1 MSIIKRISLKIFL
14 TISILLSFIAI
25 LLITIS
31 VLLTT
36 KPQTGLLII
45 DKLFIDSYQVST
57 EFIQID
63 NLFTTPGIFA
73 KNITISSDAQQIKID
88 EIAVKIDLFN
98 LILNKNLFFRR
109 FHLVGYEAINLRD
122 SDDLKSNDYEYSL
135 ISGHDLK
142 IKTNQLNLISSKFS
156 IESLGGNNS
165 IQLNNG
171 NINNINFS
179 KLDVLINKNN
189 KIFYKGA
196 HNLFSE
202 DLDKL
207 GIIKKT
213 DFKYADIKTNIL
225 SRGLIDPS
233 DPLKNKTFYKIDIFN
248 SNLTFNS
255 GYLVSAINSSLYSD
269 LNGGL
274 YGSFSSSLPLQDVI
288 QDINGS
294 VSYMRNKGLEL
305 ISSFNIDMEKLIN
318 PNPYFRLSGKE
329 SFETSFK
336 ITPEQK
342 LTLSLNTDL
351 QETYIFSTID
361 EISKP
366 IGKPLLTSI
375 KIPSLVDPTYEISN
389 ELFKAYIGH
398 AGEEGYFIFG
408 DYEGNI
414 KEKDG
419 FHIYLDL
426 DLFDFSSVRFDA
438 SGEGDSFVKTISLR
452 AKEFKMLNNSF
463 VDQFIN
469 LNFEKNGLFGNFK
482 GSDLNGELMVDNTGF
497 SKIILNKTFI
507 ENLNFISRTSQV
519 TSNINDSSLINMR
532 IQGSE
537 ISIAGENFES
547 LDFYILRNKNLIT
560 IEDINI
566 TSDYINIYPLD
577 SGENAFVSYST
588 SDDLY
593 KIKGSFEIDGS
604 SKFIK
609 DSLNYN
615 FDFLNTELSIQWN
628 SIEDLK
634 NLEGKVEFL
643 TKDFTVENDITS
655 SAFLNAL
662 KILNLDAIIKNID
675 SNRSSSRDSLFLTR
689 ASGDIIFSTKRGLI
703 SNPISIET
711 DEAKMLWVGEIVKNN
726 DGYLDDLNLDMSM
739 RIKVSEN
746 LPWYAAILGGI
757 PAVAGTLVFQDLFEQ
772 NIDAASSIAF
782 KVDGTIAEPVL
793 KRLN

>member
-1 MSIIKRISLKIFL
+1 MKRILILGGGISKERDVSLETAKQVNICLKKKFKTIICEPDKNLVKNIKKFKPTIIFNAL
-14 TISILLSFIAI
+14 HGRFGEDGYIQSILEKIKIKYTHSGIISSFISMNKILSKELFIKNKILTPKFIKYDFDVLYLPGSTHFGWSIDPQTIPLDDNENPIIQQAI
-25 LLITIS
+25 LAS
-31 VLLTT
+31 
-36 KPQTGLLII
+36 
-45 DKLFIDSYQVST
+45 S
-57 EFIQID
+57 
-63 NLFTTPGIFA
+63 
-73 KNITISSDAQQIKID
+73 TISSWSELDK
-88 EIAVKIDLFN
+88 E
-98 LILNKNLFFRR
+98 LIEFDVNSEMPGPLPLSVIVDINGELPNRAYSSSENSTSSIV
-109 FHLVGYEAINLRD
+109 LVGDTDFFSNNYLESANNLM
-122 SDDLKSNDYEYSL
+122 N
-135 ISGHDLK
+135 DLK

-171 NINNINFS
+171 NINDINFS

-189 KIFYKGA
+189 KIFYKGT
-196 HNLFSE
+196 HNLFAE

-207 GIIKKT
+207 GIIKSS
-213 DFKYADIKTNIL
+213 DFKYADIKTSIL
-225 SRGLIDPS
+225 SRGSIDPS
-233 DPLKNKTFYKIDIFN
+233 DPVKNKTFYKIDIFN

-274 YGSFSSSLPLQDVI
+274 YGSFSSSLPLQDAI

-294 VSYMRNKGLEL
+294 VLYIRNKGLEL
-305 ISSFNIDMEKLIN
+305 VSSFNIDMEKLIN
-318 PNPYFRLSGKE
+318 PNPYFSLSGKE

-342 LTLSLNTDL
+342 LTLTLNTDL

-366 IGKPLLTSI
+366 LGKPLFTSI

-408 DYEGNI
+408 DYGGNI

-438 SGEGDSFVKTISLR
+438 TAEGESFVKTISLR

-469 LNFEKNGLFGNFK
+469 LNFKKSGLFGNFK
-482 GSDLNGELMVDNTGF
+482 GSDLNGELIVDNTGF
-497 SKIILNKTFI
+497 SKVVLNKTTI

-547 LDFYILRNKNLIT
+547 IDFYVLRNKSLIT

-609 DSLNYN
+609 DSLNYD

-628 SIEDLK
+628 SIEDLI
-634 NLEGKVEFL
+634 NLEGKVKFL
-643 TKDFTVENDITS
+643 TKDFTVENDISS

-662 KILNLDAIIKNID
+662 KM
-675 SNRSSSRDSLFLTR
+675 SN
-689 ASGDIIFSTKRGLI
+689 
-703 SNPISIET
+703 N
-711 DEAKMLWVGEIVKNN
+711 
-726 DGYLDDLNLDMSM
+726 
-739 RIKVSEN
+739 
-746 LPWYAAILGGI
+746 
-757 PAVAGTLVFQDLFEQ
+757 
-772 NIDAASSIAF
+772 
-782 KVDGTIAEPVL
+782 
-793 KRLN
+793 